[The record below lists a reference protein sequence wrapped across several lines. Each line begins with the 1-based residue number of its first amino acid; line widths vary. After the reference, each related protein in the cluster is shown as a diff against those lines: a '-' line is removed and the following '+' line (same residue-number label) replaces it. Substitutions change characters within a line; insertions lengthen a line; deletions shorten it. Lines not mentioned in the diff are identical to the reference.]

1 MPARAADLPPS
12 PRGQS
17 GTDDFDGGLSR
28 LEFHVL
34 LSLAGG
40 ALYGYALTDAI
51 EDASEG
57 TLTPRAGTLYRV
69 IARLMAWGLVDE
81 VPPPEADEQHPGRP
95 RRWYALTA
103 EGRAFL
109 SEEARRMAALADRA
123 ARSLRTGGP

>member
-1 MPARAADLPPS
+1 M
-12 PRGQS
+12 
-17 GTDDFDGGLSR
+17 TDDFDGGLSR

-40 ALYGYALTDAI
+40 ALYGYRITDAI
-51 EDASEG
+51 EEASEG

-81 VPPPEADEQHPGRP
+81 VPAPEEEAQHPGRP
-95 RRWYALTA
+95 RRWYALTP

-109 SEEARRMAALADRA
+109 TEEARRMAALADRA
-123 ARSLRTGGP
+123 TRTLRTGGS

>member
-1 MPARAADLPPS
+1 M
-12 PRGQS
+12 
-17 GTDDFDGGLSR
+17 TDDFDGGLSR

-40 ALYGYALTDAI
+40 ALYGYAITDAI

-57 TLTPRAGTLYRV
+57 TLSPRAGTLYRV

-81 VPPPEADEQHPGRP
+81 VPPPEDAGQHPGRP
-95 RRWYALTA
+95 RRWYALTG

-109 SEEARRMAALADRA
+109 SEEAQRLRALADRA
-123 ARSLRTGGP
+123 THTLRPRGS

>member
-1 MPARAADLPPS
+1 MS
-12 PRGQS
+12 N
-17 GTDDFDGGLSR
+17 DFDGGVSR

-34 LSLAGG
+34 LSLARG
-40 ALYGYALTDAI
+40 ALYGYAITDAI

-57 TLTPRAGTLYRV
+57 TLAPRAGTLYRV

-81 VPPPEADEQHPGRP
+81 VPPPEADAQHPGRP

-109 SEEARRMAALADRA
+109 TEEARRMATLADRA
-123 ARSLRTGGP
+123 TRSLRPGGP

>member
-1 MPARAADLPPS
+1 V
-12 PRGQS
+12 
-17 GTDDFDGGLSR
+17 TDDFDGGLSR

-40 ALYGYALTDAI
+40 ALYGYAITDAI

-81 VPPPEADEQHPGRP
+81 VPPPEAEEGQHPGRP

-123 ARSLRTGGP
+123 TRMLRPGGP

>member
-1 MPARAADLPPS
+1 MS
-12 PRGQS
+12 N
-17 GTDDFDGGLSR
+17 DFDGGVSR

-40 ALYGYALTDAI
+40 ALYGYAITDSI

-57 TLTPRAGTLYRV
+57 TLAPRAGTLYRV

-81 VPPPEADEQHPGRP
+81 VSPPEADAQHPGRP
-95 RRWYALTA
+95 RRWYALTG

-109 SEEARRMAALADRA
+109 SEEARRMTALADRA
-123 ARSLRTGGP
+123 TRTLRPRGS

>member
-1 MPARAADLPPS
+1 M
-12 PRGQS
+12 
-17 GTDDFDGGLSR
+17 TDDVDGGLSR

-40 ALYGYALTDAI
+40 ALYGYAITDAI

-81 VPPPEADEQHPGRP
+81 VAPPEDAGQHPGRP
-95 RRWYALTA
+95 RRWYALTG

-109 SEEARRMAALADRA
+109 SEEAQRMRALADRA
-123 ARSLRTGGP
+123 SRTLRPRGS